1 MVDRYRETEHKID
14 ILSSRQCRDIDG
26 EIARAQRHVTQQK
39 LKISG
44 LVTEIAALKENL
56 KKIISETK
64 ETDGN
69 RIKSEKIGFNILED
83 LEIGPM
89 SRLTAKNILG
99 KMKKNIFFDLNLN
112 CEKMR
117 NEHLKLISN

>member
-14 ILSSRQCRDIDG
+14 ILSSRQCRDIDK

-44 LVTEIAALKENL
+44 LVTEISALKENL
-56 KKIISETK
+56 KKIITETK
-64 ETDGN
+64 DTDKM
-69 RIKSEKIGFNILED
+69 RIKSDRVGFSILRD
-83 LEIGPM
+83 LEIGPV

-99 KMKKNIFFDLNLN
+99 KIKTYIFSESKLKKL
-112 CEKMR
+112 R
-117 NEHLKLISN
+117 NEHLKLILN

>member
-14 ILSSRQCRDIDG
+14 ILSSRQCRDIDS

-44 LVTEIAALKENL
+44 LVTEISALKENL
-56 KKIISETK
+56 KKIITETK
-64 ETDGN
+64 DTDKM
-69 RIKSEKIGFNILED
+69 RIKSDRVGFSILED

-89 SRLTAKNILG
+89 SRLTAKNVLG
-99 KMKKNIFFDLNLN
+99 KIKTYIFSDLY
-112 CEKMR
+112 
-117 NEHLKLISN
+117 